1 MPLSGA
7 VGGVELVVLIT
18 KYPEGFPDAPVNEPE
33 TEDAVVDNERS
44 VGCAVGVVQR
54 GGGVK
59 AKVSPEEGKIDEEKV
74 HEALLAV
81 PAVVAPQFVV
91 VVLLLKS
98 EFKVP
103 PRPTCAMPEVEFAV
117 KLP

>member
-1 MPLSGA
+1 LYP
-7 VGGVELVVLIT
+7 
-18 KYPEGFPDAPVNEPE
+18 PEGAGEAAFQEI
-33 TEDAVVDNERS
+33 VVV
-44 VGCAVGVVQR
+44 VGARLLAEIPPGAEQE
-54 GGGVK
+54 GGVK
-59 AKVSPEEGKIDEEKV
+59 LKVKPEAGKIDEEKV

-103 PRPTCAMPEVEFAV
+103 PRPTCAVPEVEFAV